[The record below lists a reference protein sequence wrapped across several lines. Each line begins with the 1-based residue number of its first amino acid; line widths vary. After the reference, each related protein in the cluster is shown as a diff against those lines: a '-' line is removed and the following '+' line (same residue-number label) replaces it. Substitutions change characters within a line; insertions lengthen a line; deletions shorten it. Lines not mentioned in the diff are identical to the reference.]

1 MGPSRRKWFA
11 LALLCTVQFMVVLD
25 IAVVNV
31 ALPSIQTDL
40 GFSQENLQW
49 VISAYALM
57 FGGFLLLGGRA
68 ADLLGRR
75 RVFLAGI
82 VVFTAASV
90 LSGLAW
96 SEASLIGARALQGLG
111 AAIIS
116 PAALSILTTTF
127 PEGRE
132 RNTAL
137 GAWGAVGA
145 FGAVAGVLLGGILTD
160 LLSWEWIFYVN
171 APVGIGAF
179 LLAPVLLDES
189 RDATARTFDLPGAAL
204 VTSGLV
210 VLVYAITQAN
220 GYGWS
225 SAETIGL
232 FAAAVVLLSAF
243 VAWEA
248 RTRDPLMPLSIFRL
262 RTLVGANIAGLV
274 LGTVMFSMFLMLTLY
289 MQQVLGYSPLR
300 TGVAYLAVAGTAIV
314 WSALAAQLVTRIGVK
329 RVLVVGMVFLTAGL
343 VYFTQVSVDGS
354 YAGDLLPGFLV
365 IAIGMG
371 FSFVPI
377 SIAALAGVRAS
388 EAGLASGLI
397 NTSQQ
402 IGGALGIAAL
412 SSVATSTTA
421 DEAASGTALPFAL
434 TEGFQAAFVGGAAV
448 AIVGVV
454 VALFVVRGRDLTETA
469 PVPADL
475 EAALEAA

>member
-1 MGPSRRKWFA
+1 MVAATRSKWA
-11 LALLCTVQFMVVLD
+11 GLALLSVVQFMVVLD
-25 IAVVNV
+25 IAIVNV

-49 VISAYALM
+49 VISAYALL

-96 SEASLIGARALQGLG
+96 NEASLIGARALQGLG

-189 RDATARTFDLPGAAL
+189 RDATARTFDLPG
-204 VTSGLV
+204 
-210 VLVYAITQAN
+210 
-220 GYGWS
+220 
-225 SAETIGL
+225 
-232 FAAAVVLLSAF
+232 
-243 VAWEA
+243 
-248 RTRDPLMPLSIFRL
+248 
-262 RTLVGANIAGLV
+262 
-274 LGTVMFSMFLMLTLY
+274 
-289 MQQVLGYSPLR
+289 
-300 TGVAYLAVAGTAIV
+300 
-314 WSALAAQLVTRIGVK
+314 
-329 RVLVVGMVFLTAGL
+329 
-343 VYFTQVSVDGS
+343 
-354 YAGDLLPGFLV
+354 
-365 IAIGMG
+365 
-371 FSFVPI
+371 
-377 SIAALAGVRAS
+377 
-388 EAGLASGLI
+388 
-397 NTSQQ
+397 
-402 IGGALGIAAL
+402 
-412 SSVATSTTA
+412 
-421 DEAASGTALPFAL
+421 
-434 TEGFQAAFVGGAAV
+434 
-448 AIVGVV
+448 
-454 VALFVVRGRDLTETA
+454 
-469 PVPADL
+469 
-475 EAALEAA
+475 

>member
-1 MGPSRRKWFA
+1 MTASRRKWLA

-25 IAVVNV
+25 VAIVNV

-49 VISAYALM
+49 VISAYALF

-75 RVFLAGI
+75 RVFLAGL
-82 VVFTAASV
+82 VVFTVASL
-90 LSGLAW
+90 LSALAW
-96 SEASLIGARALQGLG
+96 SEGALIGSRALQGLG
-111 AAIIS
+111 SAIIS

-127 PEGRE
+127 AEGRE

-137 GAWGAVGA
+137 GAWGAIGA

-160 LLSWEWIFYVN
+160 LLSWQWIFLVN
-171 APVGIGAF
+171 IPVGAGAF
-179 LLAPVLLDES
+179 ALTPLLLRES
-189 RDATARTFDLPGAAL
+189 RDATARSFDTPGATL
-204 VTSGLV
+204 VTAGLV

-220 GYGWS
+220 DYGWD
-225 SAETIGL
+225 SAETLGL
-232 FAAAVVLLSAF
+232 FAASAILLAAF
-243 VAWEA
+243 ISWEA
-248 RTRDPLMPLSIFRL
+248 RTRDALMPFSIFRL
-262 RTLVGANIAGLV
+262 RTLVGANIAGV
-274 LGTVMFSMFLMLTLY
+274 ILGTVIFSMFLMLTLY
-289 MQQVLGYSPLR
+289 MQQVLDYSPLR

-314 WSALAAQLVTRIGVK
+314 WSAVAAKLVTRVGVK
-329 RVLVVGMVFLTAGL
+329 PVLVAGMAFLTAGL
-343 VYFTQVSVDGS
+343 GYFTQVSVGGS
-354 YAGDLLPGFLV
+354 YLGDLLPGFLL

-377 SIAALAGVRAS
+377 SIAALAGVRPS

-412 SSVATSTTA
+412 SAVATSTTA
-421 DEAASGTALPFAL
+421 DDVAGGTAAPFAL
-434 TEGFQAAFVGGAAV
+434 TDGFQTAFAAGA
-448 AIVGVV
+448 G
-454 VALFVVRGRDLTETA
+454 VALAGVLVALLVVRRRDLAPHVIETR
-469 PVPADL
+469 P
-475 EAALEAA
+475 ALEPA